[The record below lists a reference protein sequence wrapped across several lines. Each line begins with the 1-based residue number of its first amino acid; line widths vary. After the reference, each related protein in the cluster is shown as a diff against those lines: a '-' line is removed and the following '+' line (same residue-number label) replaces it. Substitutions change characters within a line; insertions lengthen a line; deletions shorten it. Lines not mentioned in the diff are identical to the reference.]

1 MAKALHN
8 AYGEMENE
16 LRRINYIQYVFHCDS
31 DREICMEMIEKVRR
45 QNVYPVS
52 ALRSVKAEVS
62 IVYQEDPNVFCV
74 NEDIG
79 KHSSSIQSTHRLK
92 PALSKNTLI
101 VQVVEGCGS
110 RMGSG
115 RQCFHTVCLE
125 LRYVYN
131 KLKPH
136 HWNLVNM
143 WNLHNHR

>member
-31 DREICMEMIEKVRR
+31 DRETCMEMIEKVRR

-79 KHSSSIQSTHRLK
+79 KHVLIKHTEHTQIKTCFIKKYTHC
-92 PALSKNTLI
+92 T
-101 VQVVEGCGS
+101 GCG
-110 RMGSG
+110 RLWVTDGIWKTMFPHCMF
-115 RQCFHTVCLE
+115 RVEVCL
-125 LRYVYN
+125 
-131 KLKPH
+131 
-136 HWNLVNM
+136 
-143 WNLHNHR
+143 